1 MCARWGWR
9 REKEKG
15 GGIIEGGGRASN
27 GAPRVRAFIIMII
40 LDIPCLKQG
49 QPASQPAK
57 LSLLS
62 FPILILFLPGRSG
75 RHISRSGHKIHSPFQ
90 SPSPLLPPP
99 RLPHPLPVRGKRDG
113 DRGENYPYVCASLFI
128 FLGLLFSISFCF
140 PLSLSLSLP
149 AERLRWV
156 LLLINGEPAIFFLCA
171 RSPLPPPRIRRV
183 PPAD

>member
-1 MCARWGWR
+1 MRVAEG
-9 REKEKG
+9 EGE

-99 RLPHPLPVRGKRDG
+99 RLPHPLRGKRDG

-128 FLGLLFSISFCF
+128 FLGLLFFISFCF
-140 PLSLSLSLP
+140 PLSLPLAAGRATPLGSI
-149 AERLRWV
+149 
-156 LLLINGEPAIFFLCA
+156 IN
-171 RSPLPPPRIRRV
+171 
-183 PPAD
+183 